1 MKKHLPL
8 IAIFLLGASALHAES
23 MNLETAISTAI
34 KNNPGM
40 QAVQAQV
47 EIKGHEKNTALAHM
61 LPTVT
66 GKYDYVRLERAQE
79 AYLPLV
85 PVVSSQAATAYALQG
100 VCAYYPAM
108 PQNDRVMSV
117 EVSQPLFTGGQLYNA
132 YKIAGNEKK
141 VAALSLGQSTR
152 ELKLA
157 VINAYYDV
165 LVARKYREVAVSAR
179 DTVNSHVKV
188 AQAFYGQGMIPKN
201 DLLIAQVRSAESE
214 QNLIKADNSTKMADS
229 MFNMMLSRDLAT
241 QVDIV
246 DLIDRPGVP
255 ADLDEATKI
264 ACDQREEMKT
274 LRIQMDS
281 AGKAVH
287 IAQAA
292 FGPTVG
298 ASITWNNYSYDHPNL
313 DDNHYWQAGVGL
325 EWKLFDG
332 SANYWNLKKAKTQQT
347 QVDYL
352 YQKERDQIGLEV
364 KNAYLMT
371 QEAGARITVASK
383 AIDQAKENLRIE
395 KDRFNLQ
402 MATSTDVLDAQT
414 TLTDAER
421 NLISARADYAKDI
434 AELKSAMGA
443 L

>member
-8 IAIFLLGASALHAES
+8 IALILLGSSALHAEP

-40 QAVQAQV
+40 QAASAQV
-47 EIKGHEKNTALAHM
+47 EIKGHEQNTAMAHM

-66 GKYDYVRLERAQE
+66 GKYTYGRLEKAQE
-79 AYLPLV
+79 YFLPLVSPATGQISSPLVAYLPMAPKNNYNL
-85 PVVSSQAATAYALQG
+85 SL
-100 VCAYYPAM
+100 
-108 PQNDRVMSV
+108 
-117 EVSQPLFTGGQLYNA
+117 EVTQPLFTGGQLYNA

-141 VAALSLGQSTR
+141 VAALSLNQSTR

-157 VINAYYDV
+157 VVNAYYDV

-229 MFNMMLSRDLAT
+229 MFNMILSRDLAT
-241 QVDIV
+241 QVEIV
-246 DLIDRPGVP
+246 DLIDHPDMP
-255 ADLDEATKI
+255 ANLDEATSK
-264 ACDQREEMKT
+264 AYDQREEMKT
-274 LRIQMDS
+274 FQLQMDT
-281 AGKAVH
+281 ANKAVH

-298 ASITWNNYSYDHPNL
+298 ASVTWENTGEHSNV
-313 DDNHYWQAGVGL
+313 DDNHTWKAGVGL

-332 SANYWNLKKAKTQQT
+332 SANYWNLKKAKTQKT

-364 KNAYLMT
+364 KNAYLKA

-434 AELKSAMGA
+434 AELKSAMGS